1 MRSRC
6 ALQQQ
11 KGRGLNLSGWTTMA
25 VDEDDTRTQ
34 QAAAD
39 RGMQTDGLQ
48 RCGCRVFVCDE
59 AVVVCVIDDE

>member
-1 MRSRC
+1 
-6 ALQQQ
+6 
-11 KGRGLNLSGWTTMA
+11 MA

-59 AVVVCVIDDE
+59 AVVVCVIDDEW